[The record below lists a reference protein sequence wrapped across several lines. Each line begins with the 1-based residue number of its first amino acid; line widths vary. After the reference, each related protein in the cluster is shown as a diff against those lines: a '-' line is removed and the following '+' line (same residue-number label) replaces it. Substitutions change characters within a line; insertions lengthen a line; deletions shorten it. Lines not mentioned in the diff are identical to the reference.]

1 MVDNKIK
8 SIFRG
13 TVSRRIYNVTSNR
26 NWCNDGYNNK
36 PEIYKDIEFAK
47 YKTLFECEIDK
58 PPFEIG
64 ESVYINDLDLTVFIE
79 DRVRSTNGGYI
90 YNIDY
95 HFDIIED
102 EETEKSKIDAEI
114 KLKSALV
121 KYNEYLEKQETENKL
136 SDKWYW
142 RILRFIIRIGE
153 PYRRFNKTSI

>member
-1 MVDNKIK
+1 MVNNKIK

-26 NWCNDGYNNK
+26 NWCNDGYNK
-36 PEIYKDIEFAK
+36 PEIYKGIEFAK

-64 ESVYINDLDLTVFIE
+64 ESVYINDLDLTVIIE
-79 DRVRSTNGGYI
+79 DRVRSTNGEYV

-102 EETEKSKIDAEI
+102 EETEKSKIDAEN
-114 KLKSALV
+114 KLVSALI
-121 KYNEYLEKQETENKL
+121 KYNEYLEKQEIENNINK
-136 SDKWYW
+136 KWHW
-142 RILRFIIRIGE
+142 RIYRFLINMT
-153 PYRRFNKTSI
+153 PYHRF